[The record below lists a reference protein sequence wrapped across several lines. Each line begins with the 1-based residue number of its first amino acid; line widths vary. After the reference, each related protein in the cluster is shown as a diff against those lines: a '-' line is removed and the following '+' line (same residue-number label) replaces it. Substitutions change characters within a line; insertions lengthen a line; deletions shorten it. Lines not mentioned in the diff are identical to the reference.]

1 MDGHGGEWWF
11 NKSVRAISR
20 EAASG
25 VTALS
30 ISAANISVHI
40 RCRRRVVRV
49 MEGLVGLGK

>member
-11 NKSVRAISR
+11 NKLVRAILR

-25 VTALS
+25 V
-30 ISAANISVHI
+30 ISANVSIHI

-49 MEGLVGLGK
+49 MEGLVGLGA